1 MGADGLSVLANR
13 FGLPP
18 TLWKPRGVWH
28 AHNVGIFVINSSVLL
43 ALNVSALAIVFFSSH
58 LLVLRSFERRAY
70 LPLAICLS
78 AIGVVISQPTA
89 ALLFPAFQATFLIMS
104 LPAILLIAPSL
115 WLYVEGLTSATPWRF
130 SRKSLYHFIPAGLG
144 ALIAACFLNLPA
156 DIVDALLLDGN
167 DAILTQKPQGLAN
180 LVYGLLAVTLV
191 LILSWPVQSGI
202 YFYKIIQRLTQ
213 YRQNLK
219 NLFSSTDWKEMKWLS
234 WLLLVVGGAWLAAA
248 AYILI
253 DNLFYPVQFD
263 PVMANIALLVTLWS
277 IAIWGLRQKPGLDEL
292 YESEDKDL
300 PNLIGDT
307 PRKYQRSALDEGQST
322 RIAEKIEKAMSE
334 GHLYLDASLSLQKLA
349 KHISTSPNYISQT
362 LNETLGMNFFDYVNK
377 YRVDAAKRLLIQGND
392 TVLEVAMA
400 VGFNSKSSF
409 YTAFKKETGQTPNQY
424 RKSLSP

>member
-1 MGADGLSVLANR
+1 
-13 FGLPP
+13 
-18 TLWKPRGVWH
+18 
-28 AHNVGIFVINSSVLL
+28 VINSSIIL
-43 ALNVSALAIVFFSSH
+43 ALNVSALAIVLFSSH

-78 AIGVVISQPTA
+78 AIGVVISQQTA
-89 ALLFPAFQATFLIMS
+89 AVLFPALQTAFIAMS

-156 DIVDALLLDGN
+156 DILDALLLEGN

-180 LVYGLLAVTLV
+180 LVYGLLAVTLA
-191 LILSWPVQSGI
+191 LILSWPIQSGI
-202 YFYKIIQRLTQ
+202 YFYKIIQGLTR

-234 WLLLVVGGAWLAAA
+234 WLLLVVGGAWLAAV

-263 PVMANIALLVTLWS
+263 PLMANIALLVTLWS
-277 IAIWGLRQKPGLDEL
+277 IAMWGLRQKPGLDEL
-292 YESEDKDL
+292 YDSETKDL
-300 PNLIGDT
+300 SNLISDT
-307 PRKYQRSALDEGQST
+307 SRKYQRSALNEGQST
-322 RIAEKIEKAMSE
+322 RIAERIEKAMSE
-334 GHLYLDASLSLQKLA
+334 DNLHLNASLSLPRLA

-362 LNETLGMNFFDYVNK
+362 LNETLGMNFFDYVSK
-377 YRVDAAKRLLIQGND
+377 YRVDAAKHLLMQGND
-392 TVLEVAMA
+392 TVLEIAMA

-409 YTAFKKETGQTPNQY
+409 YTAFKKEVGQTPNQY
-424 RKSLSP
+424 RKSLAS